1 MNKKFF
7 IMIYKFNFLKIVQY
21 LFYLFPFSLILGSM
35 IVNINM
41 ILFLIF
47 GFIYVVKNKIK
58 IIFDLKN
65 LLLLAFFL
73 TIILSSL
80 INVELIGE
88 INFFKSILLI
98 KFFLIFVLIECLLI
112 EDKLKIN
119 VFFKICLIFVIIVS
133 LDIILQFFIGKNI
146 FGFEPWEGRITGLFG
161 SEAIAGG
168 YIQKFFIF
176 SLISIFTIK
185 FLKSYYKDFFQVS
198 IILILLLAS
207 SLASNRMSFVIVF
220 ALIIFLI
227 SFYKIIRK
235 KILIAF
241 LIFLPIFLLIFKNN
255 TELKLLYSHFYENVN
270 IITNKTFEKISSDKK
285 DNLDYS
291 NKSHLKIFSTSFK
304 SFSEKK
310 IIGNG
315 LKSLRYKCIDFVQK
329 DDGVCSSHS
338 HNYHLE
344 VLHDTGIVG
353 FVFISLFV
361 LILLISKYKNLSS
374 SNISYLNKFI
384 ISLICL
390 NFLIE
395 IFPIKSS
402 GSLFSTWTGTILWI
416 SVALTTYN
424 GDLKNKNE

>member
-1 MNKKFF
+1 
-7 IMIYKFNFLKIVQY
+7 MIYKFNFLKIIQY
-21 LFYLFPFSLILGSM
+21 LFYLFPISLILGSM

-41 ILFLIF
+41 FLFLIF
-47 GFIYVVKNKIK
+47 GFIYVIKNKIK

-65 LLLLAFFL
+65 LLLLSFFL
-73 TIILSSL
+73 TIILSSF

-88 INFFKSILLI
+88 INFLKSILLI
-98 KFFLIFVLIECLLI
+98 KFFLIFVLIESLLI
-112 EDKLKIN
+112 DDKLKIN
-119 VFFKICLIFVIIVS
+119 VFFKICLIFIIIVS

-185 FLKSYYKDFFQVS
+185 FFKSYYKDFFQVS

-207 SLASNRMSFVIVF
+207 SLASNRMSFAIVF
-220 ALIIFLI
+220 ALVIFLI

-235 KILIAF
+235 KILISF

-255 TELKLLYSHFYENVN
+255 TEIKLLYSHFYENVD

-291 NKSHLKIFSTSFK
+291 NTSHLKIFSTSFK
-304 SFSEKK
+304 SFNDKK

-315 LKSLRYKCIDFVQK
+315 LKSYRYKCIDFVQK
-329 DDGVCSSHS
+329 GVGVCSTHP

-361 LILLISKYKNLSS
+361 LILIISKYKNLSS

-424 GDLKNKNE
+424 GDLKKQK

>member
-1 MNKKFF
+1 
-7 IMIYKFNFLKIVQY
+7 MIYKFNYLKIVQY
-21 LFYLFPFSLILGSM
+21 LFYLFPISLILGSM

-47 GFIYVVKNKIK
+47 GFIYLLKNNIK

-65 LLLLAFFL
+65 LLLLSFFL
-73 TIILSSL
+73 TIILSSF
-80 INVELIGE
+80 INIELIGE

-98 KFFLIFVLIECLLI
+98 KFFLIFVLIESLLI

-119 VFFKICLIFVIIVS
+119 VFFKICLVFIIIVS

-185 FLKSYYKDFFQVS
+185 FFKSYYEDFFQVL

-220 ALIIFLI
+220 ALVIFLI

-255 TELKLLYSHFYENVN
+255 SELKLLYSNFYENVN

-285 DNLDYS
+285 DNLVYS
-291 NKSHLKIFSTSFK
+291 NKSHLKIFSTSLK
-304 SFSEKK
+304 SFNEKK
-310 IIGNG
+310 IMGNG
-315 LKSLRYKCIDFVQK
+315 LKSFRYKCIDFVQK
-329 DDGVCSSHS
+329 DDGVCSTHP

-361 LILLISKYKNLSS
+361 LILIISKYKNLSS

-424 GDLKNKNE
+424 GDLKKQK

>member
-1 MNKKFF
+1 
-7 IMIYKFNFLKIVQY
+7 MIYKFNFLKIIQY
-21 LFYLFPFSLILGSM
+21 LFYLFPISLILGSM

-41 ILFLIF
+41 FLFLIF
-47 GFIYVVKNKIK
+47 GFIYVIKNKIK

-65 LLLLAFFL
+65 LLLLSFFL
-73 TIILSSL
+73 TIILSSF

-88 INFFKSILLI
+88 INFLKSILLI
-98 KFFLIFVLIECLLI
+98 KFFLIFVLIESLLI
-112 EDKLKIN
+112 DDKLKIN
-119 VFFKICLIFVIIVS
+119 VFFKICLIFIIIVS

-235 KILIAF
+235 KILISF

-255 TELKLLYSHFYENVN
+255 TEIKLLYSHFYENVD

-291 NKSHLKIFSTSFK
+291 NTSHLKIFSTSFK
-304 SFSEKK
+304 SFNDKK

-315 LKSLRYKCIDFVQK
+315 LKSYRYKCIDFVQK
-329 DDGVCSSHS
+329 GVGVCSTHP

-361 LILLISKYKNLSS
+361 LILIISKYKNLFS

-424 GDLKNKNE
+424 GDLKKQK